1 MQTLH
6 ELTPTMLVRFTQI
19 DYDREM
25 ALIAVT
31 HHENEAEVEIGVA
44 RYAINPDGE
53 SCEFALVISDKWQ
66 HRGIAN
72 KLMTALMDTARS
84 RGLKVMQGE
93 VLSNNHNML
102 KLMSKLEFTRVLDE
116 EDRNITLVNRNL

>member
-1 MQTLH
+1 
-6 ELTPTMLVRFTQI
+6 MLVRFTQI

-31 HHENEAEVEIGVA
+31 HFENEQGEATEVEIGVA

-84 RGLKVMQGE
+84 RGLKVIQGE

-102 KLMSKLEFTRVLDE
+102 KLMSKLGFSGILDE